1 MFCPFCNHRESR
13 VLESRLTTDNSV
25 RRRRECESC
34 NKRFTTYEKLDVV
47 QFLVVKRSGSREPYI
62 REKLRAGLSRA
73 CAKTN
78 ITAEQIDDLVDAV
91 ENEMQASG
99 RRELSSINLGEMVL
113 ALLSPL
119 DQVAYVRF
127 ASVYRQF
134 RSIDDFIQELTLL
147 KNLPNKQ
154 DVAATA
160 SCAKSS

>member
-99 RRELSSINLGEMVL
+99 RLELSSINLGEMVL

-160 SCAKSS
+160 SGAKSS

>member
-134 RSIDDFIQELTLL
+134 LSIDVFIQELTLL

-160 SCAKSS
+160 SGAKSS

>member
-34 NKRFTTYEKLDVV
+34 NKRFTTYEKLEVV

-91 ENEMQASG
+91 ENEMQASA

-113 ALLSPL
+113 SLLSPL

-147 KNLPNKQ
+147 KNSLNKQ

-160 SCAKSS
+160 SGAKSS